1 METSGTNEL
10 SQKNKINQKWIET
23 VKIRTPLRLHPMTFS
38 KHLFLKPFVVLV
50 VQNQKTSYSFQQFS
64 LDMSRETF
72 SIFSMLLNKNFL
84 FTLYYE
90 HIFDAKVSKIS
101 SYLAHFLNHVSV
113 PLNFKI
119 KYRNILTWDFNFVGI
134 LNLLNVRYLKN
145 FYHLRW

>member
-50 VQNQKTSYSFQQFS
+50 VQNRKTSYSFQQFS

-72 SIFSMLLNKNFL
+72 SIFSMFLNKNFL

-90 HIFDAKVSKIS
+90 HIFDAIWPVSKIS
-101 SYLAHFLNHVSV
+101 SYLTHFLNHVSV
-113 PLNFKI
+113 PLNLNIEIFWHE
-119 KYRNILTWDFNFVGI
+119 ILT
-134 LNLLNVRYLKN
+134 LLG
-145 FYHLRW
+145 F